1 MSRQLVLLAA
11 SLLCVG
17 CSSVAPP
24 PDLVLERANVQS
36 VPQMIA
42 AATVAANATADNKP
56 RAAIT
61 EFNNI
66 AASEAA
72 RVAALPRP
80 ARRLRERQML
90 EVLAVVAETPEARA
104 AAQIALK
111 EKDKEEEK
119 NEERLEDLLG
129 GGLGIGLTITY
140 NLNDDRVAS
149 AVLAGETGKEVVRV
163 TKDENI
169 AARLLLEGHYLFTT
183 NPFNQ
188 TMKSDGQTFNAAASQ
203 RENCRQD
210 AASCPSVAIGPF
222 IGIQQTD
229 DGTSFDAL
237 AVGLA
242 FGFRP
247 TEKAGLTIG
256 VGAMFDTSVQVLG
269 EGVTAGKPLPP
280 GETTIRFKETGQV
293 NPLISISLTF

>member
-1 MSRQLVLLAA
+1 MSRHLVLVAVT
-11 SLLCVG
+11 LLCIA
-17 CSSVAPP
+17 CSSVSPP
-24 PDLVLERANVQS
+24 PDMVLEKAGVQS

-42 AATVAANATADNKP
+42 AATVAGNAAGNNK
-56 RAAIT
+56 AQVAMT
-61 EFNNI
+61 TFNNI

-72 RVAALPRP
+72 TVAALPRS

-90 EVLAVVAETPEARA
+90 EVLAVVADTPEARA

-111 EKDKEEEK
+111 EKEEEEEE
-119 NEERLEDLLG
+119 NEEKLEDLLG
-129 GGLGIGLTITY
+129 GGLGVGLTITY

-149 AVLAGETGKEVVRV
+149 AVLAGESGKEVVRV

-169 AARLLLEGHYLFTT
+169 AARMLLEGHYLFTT

-188 TMKSDGQTFNAAASQ
+188 TVEKNGETFNATESQ

-210 AASCPSVAIGPF
+210 AASCPSVGIGPF
-222 IGIQQTD
+222 VGIQQTD

-237 AVGLA
+237 AVGIA

-247 TEKAGLTIG
+247 TSSAGLTIG
-256 VGAMFDTSVQVLG
+256 VGAMFDTSVKILG
-269 EGVTAGKPLPP
+269 EGITAGSPLPA
-280 GETTIRFKETGQV
+280 GETAIRFKETGQV
-293 NPLISISLTF
+293 NPVISISLTF